1 MKILLDT
8 NFLVTSVKFKI
19 DIFLELKGNELFVTE
34 PVLDELAKIARKKGK
49 DSTAAKMSLEM
60 IKEKNLKVLE
70 SKEKEADM
78 SLLDYGKKG
87 YVVATQDKKLR
98 EKLRKAGTRIIYIR
112 QKKYVFLER

>member
-34 PVLDELAKIARKKGK
+34 PVLDELA
-49 DSTAAKMSLEM
+49 TAAKMSLEM